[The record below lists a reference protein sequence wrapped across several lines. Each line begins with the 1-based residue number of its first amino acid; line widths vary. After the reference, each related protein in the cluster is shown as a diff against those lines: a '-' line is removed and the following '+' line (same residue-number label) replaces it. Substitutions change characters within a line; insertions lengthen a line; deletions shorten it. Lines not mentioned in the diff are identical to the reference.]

1 MSGKIMQRGL
11 VLGALMAFVITGNV
25 WAATVENNATASH
38 AIAIG
43 ENTVSNGICS
53 IAVGFEAKTN
63 DALGATAIGERAQ
76 ANSNAAAYG
85 KQSNASGSSSVAV
98 GFNSNA
104 VGTNSLAI
112 GSNATSNGG
121 VAIGAS
127 SVVNASN
134 AISLGTLANASG
146 GASISLGYDAESNK
160 HGDIAIGFLAV
171 ADSTADGYSATA
183 VGREAVA
190 TGKCSVAYGK
200 NAKALDN
207 RATAIGHNA
216 VASRVGD
223 LALGAESATDIVT
236 SVNGATIGGLEY
248 DFAGGDANNQNVVVA
263 ASFGGETTSSAFEAS
278 SSNPKMLYRQLQ
290 KVAAGQVSATSTDA
304 VNGSQL
310 YAAYEAI
317 DSVVD
322 TATQH
327 SDRITELESSEV
339 IQNAAILDNSKAI
352 NGLNQRLD
360 RTNTRLD
367 KVGAGAA
374 ALAALHPLEYDP
386 DDKLTFSAGMGNYS
400 GENAAA
406 LGAFYR
412 PNEKFMV
419 SLGGTM
425 GNGENMVNVGV
436 SIGLDKP
443 NGFAQMSKRELI
455 QEVTAVK
462 AENETMKAEMA
473 EMKALLQELLAKK

>member
-1 MSGKIMQRGL
+1 MSSKIMQRGL

-25 WAATVENNATASH
+25 WAAGNPVYNNASTTGS

-43 ENTVSNGICS
+43 AGSVAKDDVATDS
-53 IAVGFEAKTN
+53 AV
-63 DALGATAIGERAQ
+63 AIGAL
-76 ANSNAAAYG
+76 SNAGQEAVAIG
-85 KQSNASGSSSVAV
+85 RSSNASGQEAVAIGQVATASSLKSVAV
-98 GFNSNA
+98 GYGSGAIGVTSIAIGQASKANGEQNIAMGYQAETGTTKGTIAIGSLAKATGESDTAIGRGTQATGGYSTAYGPNA
-104 VGTNSLAI
+104 YATGYRSTALGYSANASGAGDLAI
-112 GSNATSNGG
+112 GSH
-121 VAIGAS
+121 AI
-127 SVVNASN
+127 
-134 AISLGTLANASG
+134 T
-146 GASISLGYDAESNK
+146 
-160 HGDIAIGFLAV
+160 
-171 ADSTADGYSATA
+171 
-183 VGREAVA
+183 EA
-190 TGKCSVAYGK
+190 
-200 NAKALDN
+200 
-207 RATAIGHNA
+207 
-216 VASRVGD
+216 
-223 LALGAESATDIVT
+223 VT
-236 SVNGATIGGLEY
+236 SVNTATIGGVTY
-248 DFAGGDANNQNVVVA
+248 NVAGNDTDGFIAT
-263 ASFGGETTSSAFEAS
+263 ASFGGGES
-278 SSNPKMLYRQLQ
+278 SSLTGGEPIYRQLQ

-310 YAAYEAI
+310 YVAYEAI

-322 TATQH
+322 TTTQH

-339 IQNAAILDNSKAI
+339 IQNVAILDNSKAI

-386 DDKLTFSAGMGNYS
+386 DDKLTFSVGMGNYS

-412 PNEKFMV
+412 PNEKLMFT
-419 SLGGTM
+419 LGGTM
-425 GNGENMVNVGV
+425 GNGENMVNLGL

>member
-1 MSGKIMQRGL
+1 MSGKIMQKSS

-98 GFNSNA
+98 GFNANA

-146 GASISLGYDAESNK
+146 SASISMGYDAESNK

-248 DFAGGDANNQNVVVA
+248 DFAGGDADTKNIVVA

-310 YAAYEAI
+310 YAAYQAI
-317 DSVVD
+317 DNLAVG
-322 TATQH
+322 T
-327 SDRITELESSEV
+327 
-339 IQNAAILDNSKAI
+339 NAAVAGI
-352 NGLNQRLD
+352 NQRLD

-367 KVGAGAA
+367 KVGAGSA
-374 ALAALHPLEYDP
+374 ALSALHPLEYDP
-386 DDKLTFSAGMGNYS
+386 DDKLTFSVGMGNYS

-412 PNEKFMV
+412 PDEKLMF
-419 SLGGTM
+419 SLAGTM
-425 GNGENMVNVGV
+425 GNGENMVNLGM

-443 NGFAQMSKRELI
+443 NGFAKMSKRELI

-462 AENETMKAEMA
+462 AENEAMKTEIV
-473 EMKALLQELLAKK
+473 EMKAMLQKLLAGN